1 MAAVQFRESARNLA
15 KRQEI
20 ADAYVKASLQTRHKR
35 FAQADSF
42 AYNNYAFSL
51 IMESGVKD
59 VKAYAK
65 KKEITVEEAFDSTL
79 AGSGVIPT
87 AQCPNASSLALRT
100 LLFPLYPR
108 LSASQAGKV
117 AKLITTLP

>member
-1 MAAVQFRESARNLA
+1 
-15 KRQEI
+15 
-20 ADAYVKASLQTRHKR
+20 
-35 FAQADSF
+35 
-42 AYNNYAFSL
+42 
-51 IMESGVKD
+51 

-65 KKEITVEEAFDSTL
+65 RKEITVEEAFELSL

-108 LSASQAGKV
+108 LSSSQAGKV